1 MMSMCCWP
9 TSMPVSDPDLENKAA
24 EMLVTKTATITLGQ
38 RQARRGISR
47 LPLWLAVL
55 AALFSTATMG
65 AEKKGDSD
73 IVQTLNKAQGM
84 LRQLSQQKAEL
95 EARTADLEKQIE
107 DAKKTM
113 EEQTKQLA
121 AKVKEIQVLQADV
134 KHKADIV
141 TVLEK
146 NNGILKNNNEILKT
160 NLEKLKQQYG
170 EQNQALQEQ
179 ARRLSTELTANQQ
192 DNALLVHAVKER
204 SEWIEKCTRQ
214 NGQLIK
220 INKDILDHFRDKS
233 FWESLQDAEPLTGI
247 ASVAKENKIEDY
259 RYRLND
265 LRVTP
270 WKDKETGY

>member
-1 MMSMCCWP
+1 
-9 TSMPVSDPDLENKAA
+9 
-24 EMLVTKTATITLGQ
+24 MLVTKTGTPTMGQ
-38 RQARRGISR
+38 GQARRGISR
-47 LPLWLAVL
+47 LPLWLAVA
-55 AALFSTATMG
+55 AALFSSATLG

-84 LRQLSQQKAEL
+84 LRQLSQEKAEL
-95 EARTADLEKQIE
+95 EAKTAEMEKE
-107 DAKKTM
+107 LADAKKNL
-113 EEQTKQLA
+113 EEQGKQLA
-121 AKVKEIQVLQADV
+121 TKLKELQVVQADV

-146 NNGILKNNNEILKT
+146 NNGILKNNNEILKA
-160 NLEKLKQQYG
+160 NIEKLKQQYG
-170 EQNQALQEQ
+170 EQVQTLQEQ
-179 ARRLSTELTANQQ
+179 SRRVAADLTANQQ

-204 SEWIEKCTRQ
+204 SEWIEKCTQQ

-233 FWESLQDAEPLTGI
+233 FWDSLQDAEPLTGI

-259 RYRLND
+259 RYQLND